1 MGGML
6 RRGILELIYMYVFL
20 AAIGMPGHTHGEDID
35 RRVGGRGEEGTT
47 G

>member
-1 MGGML
+1 ML
-6 RRGILELIYMYVFL
+6 RRGILELIYTYAFL
-20 AAIGMPGHTHGEDID
+20 AAIGMPGHTHREDID